1 MDTEPEHQTPFK
13 TLHHLSL
20 VVHNLDATVGY
31 LDKLGFGPWFDYPPI
46 SEYVVLEGMN
56 REEFEK
62 TRIRCTQIGPIMLQ
76 VIAPPPGESK
86 YRSFLDTHGPGVF
99 HLGFEVDDV
108 DAAEA
113 EVSGKGLEILMRG
126 QRENGSGFCYFDST
140 GDVGVAL
147 LVRQSPPG
155 S

>member
-1 MDTEPEHQTPFK
+1 MATEPEHKTSFK

-20 VVHNLDATVGY
+20 VVHDLETTVAY

-62 TRIRCTQIGPIMLQ
+62 TQIRCTQIGPVVLQ
-76 VIAPPPGESK
+76 IIAPPPGESE
-86 YRSFLDTHGPGVF
+86 YRRFLDTRGPGIF

-113 EVSGKGLEILMRG
+113 EVSGLGLGVLMRG
-126 QRENGSGFCYFDST
+126 QRENGSGFCYFDTAAAT
-140 GDVGVAL
+140 GVTL
-147 LVRQSPPG
+147 LVRQS